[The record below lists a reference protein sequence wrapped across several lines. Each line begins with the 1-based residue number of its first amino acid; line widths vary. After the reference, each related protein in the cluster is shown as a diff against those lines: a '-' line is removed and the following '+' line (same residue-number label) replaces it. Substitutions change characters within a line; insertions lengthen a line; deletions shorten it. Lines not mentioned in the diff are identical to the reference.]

1 MNEQNLKP
9 NTERTP
15 SERIEL
21 ARKAGIA
28 SGVRRRENAAMRE
41 LVQAALEMVDEET
54 DQTNKER
61 AAAAL
66 VNEAI
71 HGNIKAL
78 EMVCKFIGET
88 PDGSSPMG
96 KRIEIEIVGSRKSE
110 EEPED

>member
-15 SERIEL
+15 SERVEL
-21 ARKAGIA
+21 ARKAGKA

-66 VNEAI
+66 VNAAV

-88 PDGSSPMG
+88 PESTNAGGVNLFESLFQ
-96 KRIEIEIVGSRKSE
+96 
-110 EEPED
+110 